1 MSPLPKKGTHYMQV
15 PVLFHL
21 KKTSLLCLSLAVARH
36 RLADLANVALEVL
49 DLPID
54 NFRIRK

>member
-1 MSPLPKKGTHYMQV
+1 MQV